1 MTLISENVTFGAAKS
16 SVNSRLVWDRKNDP
30 GAFSFRAISYD
41 DGSYSAH
48 IFDESFTA
56 ICSAATLRQAF
67 NSAMNMVVEYLNR

>member
-1 MTLISENVTFGAAKS
+1 MTLISDNVEFGAAKH

-30 GAFSFRAISYD
+30 GAFSFRAIFYS

-48 IFDESFTA
+48 IFDESFSA
-56 ICSAATLRQAF
+56 ICSGATLRDAF